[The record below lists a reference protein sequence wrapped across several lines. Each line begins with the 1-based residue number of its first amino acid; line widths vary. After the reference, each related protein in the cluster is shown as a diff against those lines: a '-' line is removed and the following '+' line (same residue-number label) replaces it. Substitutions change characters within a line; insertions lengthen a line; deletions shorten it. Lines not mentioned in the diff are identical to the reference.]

1 MSSGCTPKHLQPF
14 LLVGGQPLLSPREQ
28 SSWELRCLYSEH
40 RPLWKTGVPHDSTSK
55 PVPK

>member
-14 LLVGGQPLLSPREQ
+14 LLVGGQPLLPPREQ

-40 RPLWKTGVPHDSTSK
+40 RPLWKTGVPHDS